1 MKAHEQT
8 LLNILD
14 SQLSERLLFY
24 LSSACSLSSSSFLQ
38 GFPCGSSGKESDCN
52 VGDLGLIPGL
62 GRSPEEGKGYPLQ
75 YSGLE
80 NSMDCIVHGVT
91 RVGHNW
97 ATFTFHFHFSRERV
111 LILLMMISNLHE
123 ADMSSPW
130 RDPWVPFEVFLF
142 LLQNCIEKAS
152 TFILPS
158 SSFYSI
164 FQLLLKYNW
173 QVKIVYI

>member
-1 MKAHEQT
+1 MKGHEQT
-8 LLNILD
+8 LLNIPD
-14 SQLSERLLFY
+14 SQLSERLLFLFVSACP
-24 LSSACSLSSSSFLQ
+24 LSSFSFLQ
-38 GFPCGSSGKESDCN
+38 GFPCGSSGKESACN
-52 VGDLGLIPGL
+52 AGDLGLIPGL
-62 GRSPEEGKGYPLQ
+62 GRTPEEGKGYPLQ
-75 YSGLE
+75 YSGLD
-80 NSMDCIVHGVT
+80 NSMSMESQ

-97 ATFTFHFHFSRERV
+97 ATFTFHFCFSRERV
-111 LILLMMISNLHE
+111 LILLMMTSNLHE

-142 LLQNCIEKAS
+142 LFQNCIVKAS

-173 QVKIVYI
+173 QIKIVYI